1 MTEKG
6 DKNRNKERLALA
18 GKSKRPSCAK
28 TGRERFFGKRRT
40 PLAKSAKYIHPVF
53 AAIDLGTT
61 NCRLLIATPTP
72 TGFGVKETFS
82 RITRLGEGLI
92 SDGVLSERAVKRTIY
107 ALKLCVKKLKKYKTV
122 KTRFVATEACRRAKN
137 GAEFVERVKKETG
150 LDMEIISFEEECRL
164 GVAGC
169 VPLINRNIRYA
180 VVFDIGGGST
190 EVSFARID
198 KNNQVK
204 IEGLLSFPLGVVT
217 VSEAF
222 TGKELSSAAY
232 RAVVKKVLSY
242 LQPFENKYGVMRKI
256 KQGEV
261 QMIAMSG
268 TVTTIGAFHL
278 ELPSYNRAVVDGM
291 ALSYQDLTKAKRK
304 LEKMTYAEKEAHP
317 CIGTQRADL
326 SLPGCAILQGICEMW
341 PIGEIT
347 IADRGLREGI
357 VLDLIRRENSQSGKK

>member
-1 MTEKG
+1 MNKIVG
-6 DKNRNKERLALA
+6 KQYKKHRSFKDK
-18 GKSKRPSCAK
+18 KSL
-28 TGRERFFGKRRT
+28 T
-40 PLAKSAKYIHPVF
+40 PVF

-72 TGFGVKETFS
+72 TGFAVKETFS

-92 SDGVLSERAVKRTIY
+92 SDGVLSDRAIKRTVF
-107 ALKLCVKKLKKYKTV
+107 ALKLCVKRLEKYKNV

-137 GAEFVERVKKETG
+137 GAEFIARVKKETG
-150 LDMEIISFEEECRL
+150 LNLEIISFEEECRL

-169 VPLINRNIRYA
+169 VPLINRNIRHA
-180 VVFDIGGGST
+180 LVFDIGGGST
-190 EVSFARID
+190 EVSWAKID
-198 KNNQVK
+198 ENNQAG
-204 IEGLLSFPLGVVT
+204 IEGVLSFPLGVIT

-222 TGKELSSAAY
+222 TGKGLSSAAY

-242 LQPFENKYGVMRKI
+242 LQPFEDRFGILKVI
-256 KQGEV
+256 EQGDV

-278 ELPSYNRAVVDGM
+278 GLPVYNRAVVDGL
-291 ALSYQDLTKAKRK
+291 ALSYEDLGRAKRK
-304 LEKMTYAEKEAHP
+304 LEKLPYEQKEAHP
-317 CIGTQRADL
+317 CIGPQRADL

-341 PIGEIT
+341 PIGEVT

-357 VLDLIRRENSQSGKK
+357 VLDLIRKENAGTGRK

>member
-1 MTEKG
+1 MGESVDKKG
-6 DKNRNKERLALA
+6 DKFKGRHRFSA
-18 GKSKRPSCAK
+18 AK
-28 TGRERFFGKRRT
+28 N
-40 PLAKSAKYIHPVF
+40 AKYAQPVF

-72 TGFGVKETFS
+72 TGFAVKETFS
-82 RITRLGEGLI
+82 RITRLGEGLV
-92 SDGVLSERAVKRTIY
+92 SDGVLSERAIKRTIF
-107 ALKLCVKKLKKYKTV
+107 ALKLCVKKLEKYKTV
-122 KTRFVATEACRRAKN
+122 RTRFVATEACRRAKN
-137 GAEFVERVKKETG
+137 GAEFIERVKRETG
-150 LDMEIISFEEECRL
+150 LTLEIISFEEECRL
-164 GVAGC
+164 GVSGC

-190 EVSFARID
+190 EVSCAKID
-198 KNNQVK
+198 KNNHVK
-204 IEGLLSFPLGVVT
+204 IEGFLSFPLGVIT

-222 TGKELSSAAY
+222 TGKDLSSAAY

-242 LQPFENKYGVMRKI
+242 LQPFEDRYGIMRLI
-256 KQGEV
+256 EQGDV

-278 ELPSYNRAVVDGM
+278 GLPVYNRAVVDGM
-291 ALSYQDLTKAKRK
+291 ALSYDDLTKAKRK

-317 CIGTQRADL
+317 CIGMQRADL

-357 VLDLIRRENSQSGKK
+357 VLDLIRQENMQTGKK